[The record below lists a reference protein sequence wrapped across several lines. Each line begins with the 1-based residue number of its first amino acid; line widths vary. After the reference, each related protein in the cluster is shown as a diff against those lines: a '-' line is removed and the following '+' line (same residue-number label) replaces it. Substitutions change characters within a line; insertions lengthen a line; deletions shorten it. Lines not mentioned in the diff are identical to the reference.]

1 MLEGYRTGVDRIP
14 KEVCVNG
21 VLNDKRAGK
30 IGFRGEIW
38 LMTAAKGADLEKG
51 VKPPHPNPRFVP

>member
-30 IGFRGEIW
+30 IGFRGEMGGDFNETSGCKEGCGD
-38 LMTAAKGADLEKG
+38 LFKG
-51 VKPPHPNPRFVP
+51 RTWRC